1 MQTQGQEAT
10 GPNPNG
16 LPIVESPFPPGEVM
30 DRARQLSKR
39 GKLPGFAA
47 MSATEFR
54 ADAFATPFEH
64 TLSCSIEPSGSGSRL
79 VFRAAMNK
87 RMPWIYA
94 LLLIATV
101 WPGVWVTDSMLK
113 TYFSWYTIPTWW
125 WYLPLSVIPLPW
137 MGRSFMHKSRAPADA
152 SAREVITDIAAAV
165 GGTPST

>member
-1 MQTQGQEAT
+1 
-10 GPNPNG
+10 
-16 LPIVESPFPPGEVM
+16 
-30 DRARQLSKR
+30 
-39 GKLPGFAA
+39 
-47 MSATEFR
+47 
-54 ADAFATPFEH
+54 
-64 TLSCSIEPSGSGSRL
+64 
-79 VFRAAMNK
+79 MNR

-137 MGRSFMHKSRAPADA
+137 MWRSFMHKSRAAADA

-165 GGTPST
+165 GGTAST

>member
-1 MQTQGQEAT
+1 MQTQGPEAT

-16 LPIVESPFPPGEVM
+16 LPIVECPLPPGEVM
-30 DRARQLSKR
+30 ERARQMSKR

-47 MSATEFR
+47 TSSARFR

-64 TLSCSIEPSGSGSRL
+64 TLSCEIQATDQGSRL
-79 VFRAAMNK
+79 VFRATMNK
-87 RMPWIYA
+87 RMPWVYA
-94 LLLIATV
+94 LTLIVTV

-137 MGRSFMHKSRAPADA
+137 MWRSFMNKSRASADL
-152 SAREVITDIAAAV
+152 SAREVIADLATAV
-165 GGTPST
+165 GGAPRA

>member
-1 MQTQGQEAT
+1 MQTQGPETT

-16 LPIVESPFPPGEVM
+16 FPVVESSLTPGEVM
-30 DRARQLSKR
+30 ERARQMSKR

-47 MSATEFR
+47 TSSTQFQ

-64 TLSCSIEPSGSGSRL
+64 TLFCEIHASGQGSRL
-79 VFRAAMNK
+79 VFHATMNK
-87 RMPWIYA
+87 RTPWIYA
-94 LLLIATV
+94 LTLIATV

-137 MGRSFMHKSRAPADA
+137 MWRSFMHKSRASADA
-152 SAREVITDIAAAV
+152 SAREVIADLATVV
-165 GGTPST
+165 GGTAK